1 MKKIKNKIEEP
12 FRPEDTPT
20 QPDHGYIDPSVKKE
34 RGEKDGP
41 IEAKD
46 QHKPTQTKS
55 NNTDAG
61 KRLGESE
68 IEIEDETTI

>member
-12 FRPEDTPT
+12 FRPENTPT
-20 QPDHGYIDPSVKKE
+20 QPDHSYIDPSVKKE
-34 RGEKDGP
+34 RGEKDVP

-55 NNTDAG
+55 N
-61 KRLGESE
+61 KH
-68 IEIEDETTI
+68 